1 MIPLISIV
9 GRPNVGKSTLF
20 NRLVGLRQSIVFS
33 EPGSTRDL
41 IVNTFKIENKKF
53 KLVDSGGFDKDKGH
67 YPTLIRKKIFHIIKK
82 SNLIIFLL
90 DGKNGL
96 QDEDREILE
105 LLIKEKKEFVP
116 VINKIDSKEFND
128 NVSEFYKLG
137 IKSFITLS
145 AEHNRNIMEL
155 RDFIYLKFKHNS
167 EIGKLNED
175 DSAAKIA
182 IIGKPNVGKSTLINK
197 LANEDI
203 SIVSEIAGTTR
214 DTVNIELSRND
225 KKYIFIDTA
234 GLRRKSKINEKVE
247 YYSTSRAID
256 TIERSNIIIF
266 LVDSQ
271 FGPSKQDAKI
281 LNFIKKNNKA
291 IILGINKSDLL
302 PKELNKPDI
311 IIEKAFQFFP
321 QINYAIPIVLSAL
334 KGKNVSKLYK
344 MIDSLST
351 KLKVRI
357 NINKFNKFLQNL
369 IQKSQAPVDKGRRLK
384 LYYATQ
390 LFGEPPSFVLHCN
403 FAKNIPNTYRKFLE
417 RSIRKE
423 FGFFGVSIKLSFKTT
438 RNE

>member
-1 MIPLISIV
+1 M
-9 GRPNVGKSTLF
+9 
-20 NRLVGLRQSIVFS
+20 
-33 EPGSTRDL
+33 
-41 IVNTFKIENKKF
+41 
-53 KLVDSGGFDKDKGH
+53 
-67 YPTLIRKKIFHIIKK
+67 
-82 SNLIIFLL
+82 
-90 DGKNGL
+90 

-128 NVSEFYKLG
+128 NISEFYKLG

-167 EIGKLNED
+167 EIGRLNED
-175 DSAAKIA
+175 DSVAKIA

-384 LYYATQ
+384 LYSLLNYLENLHH
-390 LFGEPPSFVLHCN
+390 LFYIVILQKIFRIHTENSLKDQFV
-403 FAKNIPNTYRKFLE
+403 KNLVSLE
-417 RSIRKE
+417 
-423 FGFFGVSIKLSFKTT
+423 
-438 RNE
+438 

>member
-20 NRLVGLRQSIVFS
+20 NRLVGLRQSIIYS

-41 IVNTFKIENKKF
+41 IVNTFNIDNKKF

-67 YPTLIRKKIFHIIKK
+67 YPTLIREKIFHIIKK
-82 SNLIIFLL
+82 SNLIILLL

-96 QDEDREILE
+96 QDDDREILE
-105 LLIKEKKEFVP
+105 LIIKEKKDFVP
-116 VINKIDSKEFND
+116 VVNKIDSKEFND
-128 NVSEFYKLG
+128 NISEFYKLG
-137 IKSFITLS
+137 LKDFITLS
-145 AEHNRNIMEL
+145 AEHNRNIMQL
-155 RDFIYLKFKHNS
+155 RNFISLKFKQNKDV
-167 EIGKLNED
+167 ENLDAD
-175 DSAAKIA
+175 DSIAKIA

-214 DTVNIELSRND
+214 DTVNIELIRND
-225 KKYIFIDTA
+225 RKYIFIDTA
-234 GLRRKSKINEKVE
+234 GLRRKNKINEKVE

-281 LNFIKKNNKA
+281 LNFIKRNNKA

-321 QINYAIPIVLSAL
+321 QINYAIPLVLS
-334 KGKNVSKLYK
+334 
-344 MIDSLST
+344 
-351 KLKVRI
+351 
-357 NINKFNKFLQNL
+357 
-369 IQKSQAPVDKGRRLK
+369 
-384 LYYATQ
+384 
-390 LFGEPPSFVLHCN
+390 
-403 FAKNIPNTYRKFLE
+403 
-417 RSIRKE
+417 
-423 FGFFGVSIKLSFKTT
+423 
-438 RNE
+438 

>member
-1 MIPLISIV
+1 
-9 GRPNVGKSTLF
+9 
-20 NRLVGLRQSIVFS
+20 
-33 EPGSTRDL
+33 
-41 IVNTFKIENKKF
+41 
-53 KLVDSGGFDKDKGH
+53 
-67 YPTLIRKKIFHIIKK
+67 
-82 SNLIIFLL
+82 
-90 DGKNGL
+90 
-96 QDEDREILE
+96 
-105 LLIKEKKEFVP
+105 
-116 VINKIDSKEFND
+116 
-128 NVSEFYKLG
+128 
-137 IKSFITLS
+137 
-145 AEHNRNIMEL
+145 MEL

-167 EIGKLNED
+167 EIGRLNED
-175 DSAAKIA
+175 DSVAKIA
-182 IIGKPNVGKSTLINK
+182 IIGKPNVEISTLINK

-321 QINYAIPIVLSAL
+321 QINYYAIPIVLSAL

-384 LYYATQ
+384 LYSLLNY
-390 LFGEPPSFVLHCN
+390 LENLHLFVLHCN